1 MDATSGHRGITQES
15 AYLRTLARRI
25 AGAYWDTVRP
35 AAALLTGSAAEG
47 KSDRYSD
54 LDLILYHDALP
65 SEDALRAAR
74 ERCEASEFRLLGQE
88 SKREFAE
95 TFVVDGV
102 DCQVAHTTI
111 AAWEDDMTSVL
122 ERLEVESPIQKA
134 LGGLL
139 DGMPLY
145 GERLIEQWLARTAVY
160 PDALAQ
166 AMVTQYLRFFPIWY
180 VADRLAMRDAALWLY
195 QTYVESAQ
203 NILGVLAGLN
213 RLYYSTFQ
221 FKRMR
226 AFIGKMRFAPDDLAD
241 RLEHL
246 FTASR
251 NEAIADLEALARETV
266 ALVRAYMPEI
276 ETPNQPPLAGQ
287 RAQPW
292 TPQPDQI

>member
-1 MDATSGHRGITQES
+1 
-15 AYLRTLARRI
+15 
-25 AGAYWDTVRP
+25 
-35 AAALLTGSAAEG
+35 
-47 KSDRYSD
+47 
-54 LDLILYHDALP
+54 
-65 SEDALRAAR
+65 
-74 ERCEASEFRLLGQE
+74 
-88 SKREFAE
+88 
-95 TFVVDGV
+95 VVDGV

-111 AAWEDDMTSVL
+111 AAWEDDMRSVL

-145 GERLIEQWLARTAVY
+145 GERLIEQWQARTAVY

-241 RLEHL
+241 RLERL
-246 FTASR
+246 FTAPR
-251 NEAIADLEALARETV
+251 NEAITDLEALARETV
-266 ALVRAYMPEI
+266 ALVRAYMPEV